1 MKNAECNYGG
11 QAVIEGV
18 MMRSPLKY
26 AIAVRRPDK
35 EIILKI
41 GKLRTLS
48 DKMKFL
54 KWPIFRGVINLVE
67 SLVLGLKALT
77 YSAEQATGEEEK
89 INSVEMFFT
98 IVIAFG
104 LFIVFFIALPTAMA
118 RYLDRYLSNVIIYNL
133 FEGLLRISIFITYLF
148 FISRIKD
155 IKRVFEYHG
164 AEHKVI
170 YTYEAGEELNV
181 DNVKK
186 YSTLHPRCGTS
197 FIFIVL
203 IMSILVFS
211 LLGKQTL
218 LLRIAYRIAI
228 IPIIAGLSYEIL
240 KLSAKN
246 MNKTIVKW
254 AVMPGLWFQKLTTSE
269 PDDAQIEIQNEEVEE
284 FVEIVAQEEVQ
295 EEEAEEIPFVVVEE
309 MPMFPGGDIELLR
322 YIADHTEYPEI
333 AKENNIQGRVII
345 RFCVTAKGGVS
356 QVSILKGVDPE
367 LDKEAIRVVRDLPA
381 FKPGKQGGKPVP
393 VWYMVPITY
402 TLK

>member
-1 MKNAECNYGG
+1 MKKADCNYGG

-26 AIAVRRPDK
+26 AIAVRKPDK

-41 GKLRTLS
+41 GKIRTLS

-54 KWPIFRGVINLVE
+54 KWPIFRGVINLIE

-98 IVIAFG
+98 ILIAFG

-211 LLGKQTL
+211 LLGRQTL

-246 MNKTIVKW
+246 MNKSIVKW

-269 PDDAQIEIQNEEVEE
+269 PDNAQIE
-284 FVEIVAQEEVQ
+284 VAIKALEGVL
-295 EEEAEEIPFVVVEE
+295 P
-309 MPMFPGGDIELLR
+309 
-322 YIADHTEYPEI
+322 
-333 AKENNIQGRVII
+333 KENKNI
-345 RFCVTAKGGVS
+345 KS
-356 QVSILKGVDPE
+356 E
-367 LDKEAIRVVRDLPA
+367 VVNN
-381 FKPGKQGGKPVP
+381 V
-393 VWYMVPITY
+393 
-402 TLK
+402 

>member
-1 MKNAECNYGG
+1 MKNADCNYGG

-18 MMRSPLKY
+18 MMRSPIKY
-26 AIAVRRPDK
+26 AIAVRKPDK

-54 KWPIFRGVINLVE
+54 KWPIFRGIINLIE

-98 IVIAFG
+98 ILIAFG

-118 RYLDRYLSNVIIYNL
+118 RYLDRYLSNIIIYNL
-133 FEGLLRISIFITYLF
+133 FEGLLRISIFIIYLF
-148 FISRIKD
+148 IISKIKD
-155 IKRVFEYHG
+155 IRRVFEYHG

-181 DNVKK
+181 DNV
-186 YSTLHPRCGTS
+186 
-197 FIFIVL
+197 
-203 IMSILVFS
+203 
-211 LLGKQTL
+211 
-218 LLRIAYRIAI
+218 AI

-246 MNKTIVKW
+246 MNKVFIKW

-269 PDDAQIEIQNEEVEE
+269 PDDAQIEVAIKALIGVLPEENKN
-284 FVEIVAQEEVQ
+284 IKSEV
-295 EEEAEEIPFVVVEE
+295 I
-309 MPMFPGGDIELLR
+309 
-322 YIADHTEYPEI
+322 
-333 AKENNIQGRVII
+333 NNV
-345 RFCVTAKGGVS
+345 
-356 QVSILKGVDPE
+356 
-367 LDKEAIRVVRDLPA
+367 
-381 FKPGKQGGKPVP
+381 
-393 VWYMVPITY
+393 
-402 TLK
+402 

>member
-1 MKNAECNYGG
+1 MENADCNYGG

-26 AIAVRRPDK
+26 AIAVRKPDK

-41 GKLRTLS
+41 GKIRTLS

-54 KWPIFRGVINLVE
+54 KWPIFRGVLNLIE

-98 IVIAFG
+98 ILIAFG

-133 FEGLLRISIFITYLF
+133 FEGFLRISIFITYLF

-164 AEHKVI
+164 AEHKVV

-211 LLGKQTL
+211 LLGRQTL

-246 MNKTIVKW
+246 MNKSIVKW

-269 PDDAQIEIQNEEVEE
+269 PDNTQIE
-284 FVEIVAQEEVQ
+284 VAIKALEGVL
-295 EEEAEEIPFVVVEE
+295 P
-309 MPMFPGGDIELLR
+309 
-322 YIADHTEYPEI
+322 
-333 AKENNIQGRVII
+333 KENKNI
-345 RFCVTAKGGVS
+345 KS
-356 QVSILKGVDPE
+356 E
-367 LDKEAIRVVRDLPA
+367 VVNN
-381 FKPGKQGGKPVP
+381 V
-393 VWYMVPITY
+393 
-402 TLK
+402 

>member
-1 MKNAECNYGG
+1 MKNADCNYGG

-26 AIAVRRPDK
+26 AIAVRKPDK
-35 EIILKI
+35 EIIIRI

-54 KWPIFRGVINLVE
+54 KWPIFRGVINLIE
-67 SLVLGLKALT
+67 SLILGLKALT

-89 INSVEMFFT
+89 INSMEMFFT
-98 IVIAFG
+98 IVIAFA
-104 LFIVFFIALPTAMA
+104 LFIIFFIALPTTMA
-118 RYLDRYLSNVIIYNL
+118 RYLDRYLSNIIIYNL
-133 FEGLLRISIFITYLF
+133 FEGLLRVSIFIIYLF
-148 FISRIKD
+148 FISKIKD
-155 IKRVFEYHG
+155 IRRVFEYHG

-203 IMSILVFS
+203 VMSILVFA

-218 LLRIAYRIAI
+218 LLRIAYRVAI
-228 IPIIAGLSYEIL
+228 IPILAGLSYEIL

-246 MNKTIVKW
+246 MNKTLIKW

-269 PDDAQIEIQNEEVEE
+269 PDNAQIE
-284 FVEIVAQEEVQ
+284 VAI
-295 EEEAEEIPFVVVEE
+295 EA
-309 MPMFPGGDIELLR
+309 
-322 YIADHTEYPEI
+322 
-333 AKENNIQGRVII
+333 
-345 RFCVTAKGGVS
+345 
-356 QVSILKGVDPE
+356 LKGVLPE
-367 LDKEAIRVVRDLPA
+367 ENKNVRSEVVKND
-381 FKPGKQGGKPVP
+381 
-393 VWYMVPITY
+393 
-402 TLK
+402 

>member
-1 MKNAECNYGG
+1 MKNADCNYGG

-35 EIILKI
+35 EIILKM
-41 GKLRTLS
+41 GKLKSLS
-48 DKMKFL
+48 NKLKFL
-54 KWPIFRGVINLVE
+54 KWPIFRGIINLVE

-98 IVIAFG
+98 ILIAFG
-104 LFIVFFIALPTAMA
+104 LFIVFFIALPTAIA
-118 RYLDRYLSNVIIYNL
+118 KYLDKYLSNLIIYNL
-133 FEGLLRISIFITYLF
+133 FEGILRISIFITYLF
-148 FISRIKD
+148 FISKLKD

-269 PDDAQIEIQNEEVEE
+269 PDDAQIE
-284 FVEIVAQEEVQ
+284 VAIK
-295 EEEAEEIPFVVVEE
+295 A
-309 MPMFPGGDIELLR
+309 
-322 YIADHTEYPEI
+322 
-333 AKENNIQGRVII
+333 
-345 RFCVTAKGGVS
+345 
-356 QVSILKGVDPE
+356 LKGVLPE
-367 LDKEAIRVVRDLPA
+367 ENKNIKSEVVNN
-381 FKPGKQGGKPVP
+381 V
-393 VWYMVPITY
+393 
-402 TLK
+402 

>member
-1 MKNAECNYGG
+1 MENSDYNYGG

-18 MMRSPLKY
+18 MMRSPTKY
-26 AIAVRRPDK
+26 AIAVRKPNK

-41 GKLRTLS
+41 DKLRTLS

-54 KWPIFRGVINLVE
+54 KWPIFRGVINLIE
-67 SLVLGLKALT
+67 SLVLGMKALT

-98 IVIAFG
+98 ILIAFG

-118 RYLDRYLSNVIIYNL
+118 RYLDRYLSNIIIYNL

-148 FISRIKD
+148 FISKIKD
-155 IKRVFEYHG
+155 IRRVFEYHG

-170 YTYEAGEELNV
+170 YTYEADEELNV

-246 MNKTIVKW
+246 MNKTLVKW

-269 PDDAQIEIQNEEVEE
+269 PDDAQIE
-284 FVEIVAQEEVQ
+284 VAIK
-295 EEEAEEIPFVVVEE
+295 A
-309 MPMFPGGDIELLR
+309 
-322 YIADHTEYPEI
+322 
-333 AKENNIQGRVII
+333 
-345 RFCVTAKGGVS
+345 
-356 QVSILKGVDPE
+356 LKGVLPE
-367 LDKEAIRVVRDLPA
+367 KNKNI
-381 FKPGKQGGKPVP
+381 KPEVINN
-393 VWYMVPITY
+393 V
-402 TLK
+402 

>member
-1 MKNAECNYGG
+1 MKNADCNYGG

-26 AIAVRRPDK
+26 AIAVRKPDK
-35 EIILKI
+35 KIILKI
-41 GKLRTLS
+41 GKLKSLS
-48 DKMKFL
+48 NKIKFL
-54 KWPIFRGVINLVE
+54 KWPIFRGIINLIE

-98 IVIAFG
+98 ILIAFG
-104 LFIVFFIALPTAMA
+104 LFIVFFIAFPTAIA
-118 RYLDRYLSNVIIYNL
+118 RYLDKYLSNLIVYNL
-133 FEGLLRISIFITYLF
+133 FEGMLRIGIFITYLF
-148 FISRIKD
+148 FISKIKD

-170 YTYEAGEELNV
+170 YTYESGEELNV
-181 DNVKK
+181 INVKK

-203 IMSILVFS
+203 VISILVFS

-228 IPIIAGLSYEIL
+228 IPLIAGLSYEIL

-246 MNKTIVKW
+246 INKIFVKW

-269 PDDAQIEIQNEEVEE
+269 PDDAQIE
-284 FVEIVAQEEVQ
+284 VAIK
-295 EEEAEEIPFVVVEE
+295 A
-309 MPMFPGGDIELLR
+309 
-322 YIADHTEYPEI
+322 
-333 AKENNIQGRVII
+333 
-345 RFCVTAKGGVS
+345 
-356 QVSILKGVDPE
+356 LKGVLPE
-367 LDKEAIRVVRDLPA
+367 DNKNVKSEEIDNV
-381 FKPGKQGGKPVP
+381 
-393 VWYMVPITY
+393 
-402 TLK
+402 

>member
-1 MKNAECNYGG
+1 MKNADCNYGG

-41 GKLRTLS
+41 GKLKSLS
-48 DKMKFL
+48 NKLKFL
-54 KWPIFRGVINLVE
+54 KWPIFRGIVNLVE
-67 SLVLGLKALT
+67 SLILGLKALT

-118 RYLDRYLSNVIIYNL
+118 RYLDRYLSNVIVYNL
-133 FEGLLRISIFITYLF
+133 FEGLLRISIFIAYLF
-148 FISRIKD
+148 FISKIKD
-155 IKRVFEYHG
+155 IRRVFEYHG

-186 YSTLHPRCGTS
+186 HSTLHPRCGTS

-246 MNKTIVKW
+246 MNKILVKW
-254 AVMPGLWFQKLTTSE
+254 AVMPGLWFQRLTTNE
-269 PDDAQIEIQNEEVEE
+269 PDDAQIE
-284 FVEIVAQEEVQ
+284 VAIK
-295 EEEAEEIPFVVVEE
+295 A
-309 MPMFPGGDIELLR
+309 
-322 YIADHTEYPEI
+322 
-333 AKENNIQGRVII
+333 
-345 RFCVTAKGGVS
+345 
-356 QVSILKGVDPE
+356 LKGVLPE
-367 LDKEAIRVVRDLPA
+367 ENKNIKFKVVDN
-381 FKPGKQGGKPVP
+381 V
-393 VWYMVPITY
+393 
-402 TLK
+402 

>member
-1 MKNAECNYGG
+1 MKNADCNYGG

-26 AIAVRRPDK
+26 AIAVRKPDK
-35 EIILKI
+35 EIIIRI

-54 KWPIFRGVINLVE
+54 KWPIFRGVINLIE
-67 SLVLGLKALT
+67 SLILGLKALT

-89 INSVEMFFT
+89 INSTEMFFT
-98 IVIAFG
+98 IVIAFA
-104 LFIVFFIALPTAMA
+104 LFIIFFIALPTTMA
-118 RYLDRYLSNVIIYNL
+118 RYLDSYLSNIIIYNL
-133 FEGLLRISIFITYLF
+133 FEGLLRVSIFIIYLF
-148 FISRIKD
+148 FISKIKD
-155 IKRVFEYHG
+155 IRRVFEYHG

-203 IMSILVFS
+203 VMSILVFA

-218 LLRIAYRIAI
+218 LLRIAYRVAI
-228 IPIIAGLSYEIL
+228 IPILAGLSYEIL

-246 MNKTIVKW
+246 MNKTLIKW

-269 PDDAQIEIQNEEVEE
+269 PDNAQIE
-284 FVEIVAQEEVQ
+284 VAI
-295 EEEAEEIPFVVVEE
+295 EA
-309 MPMFPGGDIELLR
+309 
-322 YIADHTEYPEI
+322 
-333 AKENNIQGRVII
+333 
-345 RFCVTAKGGVS
+345 
-356 QVSILKGVDPE
+356 LKGVLPE
-367 LDKEAIRVVRDLPA
+367 ENKNVRSEVVKND
-381 FKPGKQGGKPVP
+381 
-393 VWYMVPITY
+393 
-402 TLK
+402 

>member
-1 MKNAECNYGG
+1 MKNADCNYGG

-35 EIILKI
+35 EIILKM
-41 GKLRTLS
+41 GKLKSLS
-48 DKMKFL
+48 NKLKFL
-54 KWPIFRGVINLVE
+54 KWPIFRGIINLVE

-98 IVIAFG
+98 ILIAFG
-104 LFIVFFIALPTAMA
+104 LFIVFFIALPTAIA
-118 RYLDRYLSNVIIYNL
+118 KYLDKYLSNLIIYNL
-133 FEGLLRISIFITYLF
+133 FEGILRISIFITYLF
-148 FISRIKD
+148 FISKLKD

-246 MNKTIVKW
+246 MNKNIVKW

-269 PDDAQIEIQNEEVEE
+269 PDDAQIE
-284 FVEIVAQEEVQ
+284 VAIK
-295 EEEAEEIPFVVVEE
+295 A
-309 MPMFPGGDIELLR
+309 
-322 YIADHTEYPEI
+322 
-333 AKENNIQGRVII
+333 
-345 RFCVTAKGGVS
+345 
-356 QVSILKGVDPE
+356 LKGVLPE
-367 LDKEAIRVVRDLPA
+367 ENKNIKFEVVNN
-381 FKPGKQGGKPVP
+381 V
-393 VWYMVPITY
+393 
-402 TLK
+402 

>member
-1 MKNAECNYGG
+1 MKNADCNYGG

-26 AIAVRRPDK
+26 AIAVRKPDK

-41 GKLRTLS
+41 GKIRTLS

-54 KWPIFRGVINLVE
+54 KWPIFRGVLNLIE

-98 IVIAFG
+98 ILIAFG

-133 FEGLLRISIFITYLF
+133 FEGFLRISIFITYLF

-164 AEHKVI
+164 AEHKVV

-211 LLGKQTL
+211 LLGRQTL

-246 MNKTIVKW
+246 MNKSIVKW

-269 PDDAQIEIQNEEVEE
+269 PDNTQIE
-284 FVEIVAQEEVQ
+284 VAIKALEGVL
-295 EEEAEEIPFVVVEE
+295 P
-309 MPMFPGGDIELLR
+309 
-322 YIADHTEYPEI
+322 
-333 AKENNIQGRVII
+333 KENKNI
-345 RFCVTAKGGVS
+345 KS
-356 QVSILKGVDPE
+356 E
-367 LDKEAIRVVRDLPA
+367 VVNN
-381 FKPGKQGGKPVP
+381 V
-393 VWYMVPITY
+393 
-402 TLK
+402 

>member
-1 MKNAECNYGG
+1 MENADCNYGG

-26 AIAVRRPDK
+26 AIAVRKPDK

-41 GKLRTLS
+41 GKIRTLS

-54 KWPIFRGVINLVE
+54 KWPIFRGVLNLIE

-98 IVIAFG
+98 ILIAFG

-164 AEHKVI
+164 AEHKVV

-211 LLGKQTL
+211 LLGRQTL

-246 MNKTIVKW
+246 MNKSIVKW

-269 PDDAQIEIQNEEVEE
+269 PDNTQIE
-284 FVEIVAQEEVQ
+284 VAIKALEGVL
-295 EEEAEEIPFVVVEE
+295 P
-309 MPMFPGGDIELLR
+309 
-322 YIADHTEYPEI
+322 
-333 AKENNIQGRVII
+333 KENKNI
-345 RFCVTAKGGVS
+345 KS
-356 QVSILKGVDPE
+356 E
-367 LDKEAIRVVRDLPA
+367 VVNN
-381 FKPGKQGGKPVP
+381 V
-393 VWYMVPITY
+393 
-402 TLK
+402 